1 MEYINIDDEIER
13 LEDKLLENIE
23 SPAFARLASLYIEK
37 GEYLHAI
44 TLCDRGTDK
53 YPEYATGFLLRAL
66 AMKSLEKYKESIED
80 YRKVKELLP
89 RCQMIDDRISELEQ
103 KLKESE
109 SRIPKTAGDETK
121 TDSIEELA
129 ERLKDYKPARPDS
142 NEMKKEVTEENNIVD
157 QVSGEL
163 LIVSET
169 LATIFLKQKQFDR
182 AIEAYRQLMERH
194 PDNRDQYLAKIQEAE
209 EAKKKEG

>member
-1 MEYINIDDEIER
+1 MEYFNDEIER

-23 SPAFARLASLYIEK
+23 SPVFARLAALYIEK
-37 GEYLHAI
+37 GDYLHAV
-44 TLCDRGTDK
+44 TLCDRGTEK

-66 AMKSLEKYKESIED
+66 ALQNLEKYKESIQNF
-80 YRKVKELLP
+80 RKVREILP
-89 RCQMIDDRISELEQ
+89 RCQVVSDRINELEQ
-103 KLKESE
+103 KLKETE
-109 SRIPKTAGDETK
+109 SKVRDTADEKTE

-129 ERLKDYKPARPDS
+129 ERLKDYKPARSDS
-142 NEMKKEVTEENNIVD
+142 SQMRKEAPEENKIVD

-182 AIEAYRQLMERH
+182 AIEAYRRLIELH
-194 PDNRDQYLAKIQEAE
+194 PDKKDLYLAKIKEAE
-209 EAKKKEG
+209 DAKKYEE